1 MNILITGVAGLVGS
15 NLADWIVTNTG
26 HRVIGV
32 DDLSGGYREYVN
44 DLVYFYDY
52 NILDDD
58 IEKLFESYSIDGIFH
73 LAAYAAEGLSPFV
86 RQFNYMNNIVST
98 SKLVTLA
105 IKYALKKFVFTSSM
119 AVYGDNKVPFKEFY
133 APQPID
139 PYGIAKMACERD
151 IQVAGKQ
158 HGLDWSI
165 VRLHNVY
172 GEKQNIWDKYR
183 NVFGIWMTQHLNG
196 KPITIFGD
204 GTQRRAFTYI
214 GDIVEPLWKAGVDE
228 RSSKQVINLGG
239 ITDISIREAAKILI
253 EVMGGGE
260 IVELEQRHEVHKAYS
275 THSKSVKFLDFE
287 HKTDLKEGL
296 TKMWEWAKQQ
306 PNRGQYVWENY
317 ELDKDI
323 YEFWK

>member
-52 NILDDD
+52 NILNDD

-73 LAAYAAEGLSPFV
+73 LAAFAAEGLSPFM
-86 RQFNYMNNIVST
+86 RQFNYMNNIVAT

-105 IKYALKKFVFTSSM
+105 IKYELKKFVFTSSM
-119 AVYGDNKVPFKEFY
+119 AVYGDDTVPFKEWDEIK
-133 APQPID
+133 PTD
-139 PYGIAKMACERD
+139 PYGIAKMACEMD
-151 IQVAGKQ
+151 IQAAGEQ
-158 HGLDWSI
+158 HELDWSI

-183 NVFGIWMTQHLNG
+183 NVFGIWMIQHLNG

-214 GDIVEPLWKAGVDE
+214 GDIVEPLWEAGVSE
-228 RSSKQVINLGG
+228 SSSKKIINLGG
-239 ITDISIREAAKILI
+239 ITDVSIREAAEILI

-260 IVELEQRHEVHKAYS
+260 IVELEPRREVHTAY
-275 THSKSVKFLDFE
+275 TTYSKSEKFLHFE

-296 TKMWEWAKQQ
+296 TKMWEWAKHQ
-306 PNRGQYVWENY
+306 PSREQFVWDNY